1 MVTKTKNLKEWARVD
16 WAKKAVSSRANMIDY
31 GKKAKIVP
39 DTPDAFTDWYYKG
52 GHKKYD
58 LEGQDHP
65 IPQAKKVANTH
76 YKYATA
82 SSARNA
88 GIIAKRA
95 EKILLNNFTRK
106 ERSQMGKIIFSVKPI
121 AKSEGAAGMIE
132 YRRETNTSVITIDDS
147 YVDDEDTYTH
157 ELVHARL
164 YGTNTEPKDRDTHEK
179 MTELE
184 TVGRTSDPGKKK
196 AGYYHYLK
204 KSSISMIDAIK
215 HDRILLTG
223 SMTKNRKGDRFVAD
237 VHKKYNESMI
247 KDAHF
252 SPAEKLDRYYQV
264 ILPDGEKISIHQRG
278 KPNARVTTSKI
289 VQNFKK
295 RYGKDIKV
303 YEWRDGKRVLLRR

>member
-1 MVTKTKNLKEWARVD
+1 MSTKTKNLKESTRVD
-16 WAKKAVSSRANMIDY
+16 WARNAISSHANMIDY
-31 GKKAKIVP
+31 GKKAKIIVP
-39 DTPDAFTDWYYKG
+39 DTQDAFTDWYYKG

-58 LEGQDHP
+58 FEGKDHP

-82 SSARNA
+82 SGARNA

-106 ERSQMGKIIFSVKPI
+106 EIRQMGKIIFSVRPI
-121 AKSEGAAGMIE
+121 LKSEDAAGMIA

-147 YVDDEDTYTH
+147 YVDDEDIYTH

-184 TVGRTSDPGKKK
+184 TVGRTSDPGKKR
-196 AGYYHYLK
+196 AGYYQYIKNVDK
-204 KSSISMIDAIK
+204 KDAIK

-223 SMTKNRKGDRFVAD
+223 SMLKSRKGDRFVAD
-237 VHKKYNESMI
+237 VRKKYNESMI

-278 KPNARVTTSKI
+278 KPNAKVSISKI
-289 VQNFKK
+289 IQNFKK

>member
-1 MVTKTKNLKEWARVD
+1 MVTKKKNLKEWARVD
-16 WAKKAVSSRANMIDY
+16 WARNAVSSHANMIDY
-31 GKKAKIVP
+31 GKKAKIIVP
-39 DTPDAFTDWYYKG
+39 DTQDAFTDWYYKG

-58 LEGQDHP
+58 FEGKDHP

-88 GIIAKRA
+88 GIISKHA

-106 ERSQMGKIIFSVKPI
+106 EIRQMGKIIFSVRPI
-121 AKSEGAAGMIE
+121 VKSEDAAGMIE
-132 YRRETNTSVITIDDS
+132 YRGRGDASVITIDDS
-147 YVDDEDTYTH
+147 YVDDEDIFTH

-164 YGTNTEPKDRDTHEK
+164 YGTNTDPQDRDIREK
-179 MTELE
+179 MTDFE
-184 TVGRTSDPGKKK
+184 TIGRISHPEEKR
-196 AGYYHYLK
+196 AGYYQYIK
-204 KSSISMIDAIK
+204 NVDEKDAIK

-223 SMTKNRKGDRFVAD
+223 SMMKNRKGDRFVAD
-237 VHKKYNESMI
+237 VRKKYNESMI

-278 KPNARVTTSKI
+278 KPNAKVSISKI
-289 VQNFKK
+289 IQNFKK
-295 RYGKDIKV
+295 RYGRDIKV